1 MWLIIANFLIL
12 SIAMYL
18 KIKNKSY
25 LDQILELE
33 TLKPYMDELY
43 AENTKY
49 KIRLAELNILLE
61 KSKQS
66 EAETRKLFDS
76 LQSELL
82 NRFKSVSYDV
92 IAKNNSD
99 FLKLADYTF
108 SSKEK
113 NIETAIKSI
122 KEALERFDNKVVS
135 FEKSRENI
143 YSSLSEQ
150 LQSLSREQKDL
161 QQATSGLA
169 KALTSPNVRG
179 HWGEAHL
186 RRLLEISGMLN
197 HVDFVEQNRLELD
210 DGKTLK
216 PDVIVHMPCGHTIII
231 DVKTPIMDSDQDTG
245 HSDKGNVHA
254 KEFAKKVREHI
265 IALSKKQ
272 YQKYLISAPDFV
284 IMFMPSES
292 LFSTALSEDPGII
305 EVAANKNVMIATPA
319 TLLSMLSIIASSW
332 KSDNI
337 SKNFEYIVGIGR
349 EICGQ
354 LASLEISLGK
364 IGKQL
369 QLSSSLYHNV
379 MAELEGGI
387 FSNSQKFLASVD
399 KPHVEQIPLEVEENV
414 ISCI

>member
-1 MWLIIANFLIL
+1 MIL

-18 KIKNKSY
+18 KIKNKTY
-25 LDQILELE
+25 LDEILELQK
-33 TLKPYMDELY
+33 LKAYSDDLHD
-43 AENTKY
+43 ENTQY

-143 YSSLSEQ
+143 YSALSEQ
-150 LQSLSREQKDL
+150 LKSLSVEQKDL
-161 QQATSGLA
+161 QRATSGLA

-197 HVDFVEQNRLELD
+197 HVDFVEQNRFELE
-210 DGKTLK
+210 DGKILK

-231 DVKTPIMDSDQDTG
+231 DVKTPIMDSDQDTACQ
-245 HSDKGNVHA
+245 SDKGNVHA

-292 LFSTALSEDPGII
+292 LFSTALSEDPDII
-305 EVAANKNVMIATPA
+305 EVAANKNVMIATPS

-354 LASLEISLGK
+354 LAGLEISLGK

-379 MAELEGGI
+379 MAELEGSI

-399 KPHVEQIPLEVEENV
+399 KSCVEQIPLEVEENV
-414 ISCI
+414 ISCV